1 MWFVEPDTDSETDA
15 LAALAVLNE
24 PLRRRVYEH
33 VATSPGG
40 ELSRDGVAAALGVAR
55 SVAVF
60 HLDKLV
66 DAGLLEVHYRRP
78 PGRGGPGA
86 GRPAKWYRRAPGEI
100 AVSVPERHYD
110 LAAELLARA
119 VERAGEGAADLDI
132 EDLLADVA
140 RAHGRDLARRF
151 RSAPTETSAGE
162 ARSALL
168 ERLVRLLARHGY
180 EPRLAG
186 GVVTMANCPFHA
198 LAEAHR
204 DLVCRMNHELLS
216 GVAEEA
222 GLPPGAA
229 RLDPD
234 PERCCVTIVV

>member
-1 MWFVEPDTDSETDA
+1 MGHEHDPLFS
-15 LAALAVLNE
+15 LAVLSE

-33 VATSPGG
+33 VAAEGG
-40 ELSRDGVAAALGVAR
+40 EMSRDGVASALGVAR
-55 SVAVF
+55 SVAAF

-66 DAGLLEVHYRRP
+66 DAGLLETRFRRP

-86 GRPAKWYRRAPGEI
+86 GRPAKWYRRTSGEI
-100 AVSVPERHYD
+100 NVSVPERRYG

-119 VERAGEGAADLDI
+119 VERAGEGAGDV
-132 EDLLADVA
+132 EGVLADVA
-140 RAHGRDLARRF
+140 RTHGRDVGRELCSTTNA
-151 RSAPTETSAGE
+151 SAGG
-162 ARSALL
+162 ATPQLV
-168 ERLVRLLARHGY
+168 ERLVDVLARHGY
-180 EPRLAG
+180 EPRVSAR
-186 GVVTMANCPFHA
+186 VVTMANCPFHV

>member
-1 MWFVEPDTDSETDA
+1 MEPATDSDTAA

-33 VATSPGG
+33 VAASPDG
-40 ELSRDGVAAALGVAR
+40 EVSRDGAAAALGVAR

-66 DAGLLEVHYRRP
+66 DAGLLETRFRRP

-86 GRPAKWYRRAPGEI
+86 GRPAKWYRRAAGEI
-100 AVSVPERHYD
+100 TVSVPERRYD

-119 VERAGEGAADLDI
+119 VERAGEGAGDV
-132 EDLLADVA
+132 EGVLADVA
-140 RAHGRDLARRF
+140 RAHGHDVGRELRSTSNASDGGARPQLVERLGDVLARN
-151 RSAPTETSAGE
+151 
-162 ARSALL
+162 
-168 ERLVRLLARHGY
+168 GY
-180 EPRLAG
+180 EPRVSG
-186 GVVTMANCPFHA
+186 GVVTMANCPFHV
-198 LAEAHR
+198 LAEGHR
-204 DLVCRMNHELLS
+204 DLVCHMNHELLS

-222 GLPPGAA
+222 GLLPDAV